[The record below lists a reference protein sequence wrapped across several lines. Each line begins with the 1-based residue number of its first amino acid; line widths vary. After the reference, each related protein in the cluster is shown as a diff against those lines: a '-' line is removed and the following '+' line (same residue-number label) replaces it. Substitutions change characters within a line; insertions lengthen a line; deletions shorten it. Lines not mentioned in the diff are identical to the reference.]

1 MHRFLTV
8 SVLALA
14 LSACASQPRVATAP
28 APPAA
33 LAAPEPAPLSQLVSA
48 VDIPYESFTLA
59 NGLTVLVH
67 TDRKAPI
74 VGVTI
79 YYRIGSKYEPRGKT
93 GFAHLYEHIF
103 FGGSE
108 NVPNFDKPLEAAG
121 STPSN
126 GSTWY
131 DRTNYVET
139 VPKGALDMALFMESD
154 RMGHL
159 LGALTQDKLDKQ
171 RGVVQNEKRQ
181 NDNQPYGLA
190 DYAVGDGLFPVGH
203 PYRHA
208 TIGSMADLDAASLQ
222 DVRQWFKDH
231 YGPNNAVLALAGDI
245 DAATARPLVEKWFG
259 DIPRGP
265 EVKRIT
271 TGPVT
276 LPAPTKRE
284 IADQVP
290 VLRLSR
296 NWSGPGLN
304 DPDAVALQVGLH
316 ILGGLSS
323 SRLDNVL
330 VRSEQLAVSV
340 SAGAQPF
347 EQVTFLSA
355 SMDVKPGVDRA
366 KAEARFD
373 QLIAQ
378 YVSEGPTEDELRRA
392 ATSILSSQIGA
403 LEEVG
408 GFSGKGATLAEGQLY
423 SDNPA
428 QYKQDLARVASLTRA
443 DVRAALQRWLGR
455 PAFALAVVPGVR
467 TEKGETMGGW
477 GDEAPAA
484 LRDGPA
490 PKPVHSTAP
499 ASARRPS
506 KLRPVDSAALG
517 NHRIANPVL
526 PPQPIAD
533 PACAFRLPGCRNPDW
548 MPKPTPVA
556 DLVVPVI
563 EHAKLS
569 NGIPV
574 TLVRRAAIPKLIVS
588 LGFDAGYSAD
598 ALDTPGTQSLML
610 KMLDEGTAT
619 RSATQIAEE
628 QERLGA
634 SISSGGSIDTSSI
647 TLSALSANLA
657 PSLALMADVARN
669 PAFADGEVARV
680 RDQQL
685 ATLAQTIANPRALA
699 SRELSK
705 VVFGSHPYGQPSDG
719 LGDAKSVAA
728 LTPTALRAAH
738 DKWLRPDLAKI
749 TVAGDV
755 TMAELLPLL
764 EKAFGNWQAPA
775 TPKPVKNLAAAIP
788 APTPRIVLIDRP
800 NSPQSVIYAGR
811 VLALTGR
818 TPDMEALD
826 LANEVI
832 GGGFLSRLNMDLR
845 EEKAWSYGVSSAV
858 RSPAGPRLFLIA
870 APVQADKTGDA
881 IRAVIAD
888 MKAFP
893 ANKPVDAEELNR
905 VTDGNIRSL
914 PNRFET
920 NSDVLGAIL
929 TNQVL
934 GRPDD
939 YDATLAS
946 RYRAIDAR
954 TIDTM
959 AKTYLQPEGLTFV
972 VVGERKQ
979 VEPQLKALGLP
990 IEIAPALDGGAPA
1003 SGD

>member
-1 MHRFLTV
+1 MHHFLGSAAATLT
-8 SVLALA
+8 LALT
-14 LSACASQPRVATAP
+14 LSACASQPPIAGVPSAP
-28 APPAA
+28 AAPPATA
-33 LAAPEPAPLSQLVSA
+33 EPAPLSALVQA

-74 VGVTI
+74 VGVTL
-79 YYRIGSKYEPRGKT
+79 YYRIGSKNEPRGKT
-93 GFAHLYEHIF
+93 GFAHLYEHLF

-108 NVPNFDKPLEAAG
+108 NVANFDKPLEAAG

-159 LGALTQDKLDKQ
+159 LGAVSQDKLDKQ

-181 NDNQPYGLA
+181 NDNQPYGLT
-190 DYAVGDGLFPVGH
+190 DYAVGEGLFPVGH

-208 TIGSMADLDAASLQ
+208 TIGSMADLDAASLG

-265 EVKRIT
+265 EVKPVQAL
-271 TGPVT
+271 PVT
-276 LPAPTKRE
+276 LPAPTSRD

-304 DPDAVALQVGLH
+304 DPDILALQVGLH

-330 VRSEQLAVSV
+330 VRGEQLAVSV
-340 SAGAQPF
+340 SASAQPF
-347 EQVTFLSA
+347 EQISFLTA
-355 SMDVKPGVDRA
+355 TMDVKPGVDRA
-366 KAEARFD
+366 KADARFE
-373 QLIAQ
+373 QIITQFVA
-378 YVSEGPTEDELRRA
+378 EGPSPDELRRA
-392 ATSILSSQIGA
+392 ATSILSNQIGA

-423 SDNPA
+423 SNNPA
-428 QYKQDLARVASLTRA
+428 QYKEDLARIAALTPA

-455 PAFALAVVPGVR
+455 PVFALAVVPGER
-467 TEKGETMGGW
+467 TDKGEAMGGW
-477 GDEAPAA
+477 GDEKPGAVIPKPAKSA
-484 LRDGPA
+484 AIKPGPA
-490 PKPVHSTAP
+490 RTS
-499 ASARRPS
+499 
-506 KLRPVDSAALG
+506 
-517 NHRIANPVL
+517 
-526 PPQPIAD
+526 PQVA
-533 PACAFRLPGCRNPDW
+533 
-548 MPKPTPVA
+548 PVA
-556 DLVVPVI
+556 DLVVPTI
-563 EHAKLS
+563 EHATLS

-574 TLVRRAAIPKLIVS
+574 ILARRTAIPKVIVS
-588 LGFDAGYSAD
+588 LGFDAGYAAD
-598 ALDTPGTQSLML
+598 ALDAPGTQSLML

-619 RSATQIAEE
+619 RNATQIAEE

-634 SISSGGSIDTSSI
+634 AISSGGSIDTSSI
-647 TLSALSANLA
+647 MLTALSANLA

-685 ATLAQTIANPRALA
+685 AELSQTLSTPRALA
-699 SRELSK
+699 GRELGK
-705 VVFGSHPYGQPSDG
+705 LLYGSHPYGQPSDG
-719 LGDAKSVAA
+719 LGDAKSLAA
-728 LTPTALRAAH
+728 LTPAALRAAH
-738 DKWLRPDLAKI
+738 QKWLRPDLARI
-749 TVAGDV
+749 AVTGDV
-755 TMAELLPLL
+755 TMAQLLPLL
-764 EKAFGNWQAPA
+764 EKAFGTWQAPA
-775 TPKPVKNLAAAIP
+775 APKPVKNLAAAVP
-788 APTPRIVLIDRP
+788 AARPRIVLIDRP
-800 NSPQSVIYAGR
+800 NSPQSVITAGR
-811 VLALTGR
+811 VLPLTGR

-845 EEKAWSYGVSSAV
+845 EDKGWSYGVSSVV
-858 RSPAGPRLFLIA
+858 RSPAGPRALLIG
-870 APVQADKTGDA
+870 APVQADKTGAA
-881 IRAVIAD
+881 IRAIIAD
-888 MKAFP
+888 MKAYP
-893 ANKPVDAEELNR
+893 AKQPVNPEELGR

-914 PNRFET
+914 PNRFES
-920 NSDVLGAIL
+920 NGDVLGSIL
-929 TNQVL
+929 INQLL
-934 GRPDD
+934 GRPDN
-939 YDATLAS
+939 YYATLAS
-946 RYRAIDAR
+946 RYRAIDAK
-954 TIDTM
+954 TLDTM
-959 AKTYLQPEGLTFV
+959 ARTYLQPEGLTFV
-972 VVGERKQ
+972 VVGDRKQ

-990 IEIAPALDGGAPA
+990 VEIVPAVPGAPDQT
-1003 SGD
+1003 GG